1 MENSTEGIKLLSS
14 NHPLYRTPKGT
25 QPSDTRYP
33 VLLKEQEIWIFL
45 WNENTA
51 ASSLLGKKQ
60 YWFYTMSSRK
70 HHEEKQNKSS
80 GPPPVQASLHP

>member
-45 WNENTA
+45 
-51 ASSLLGKKQ
+51 
-60 YWFYTMSSRK
+60 
-70 HHEEKQNKSS
+70 
-80 GPPPVQASLHP
+80 